1 LPYRAPHVRGAPLE
15 TFPPYKKGFIMTATA
30 TSTEKFH
37 EFYVIDRDR
46 DDNRAIVVYRDMIEC
61 DESMVIEVTE
71 NGCHVFRG

>member
-1 LPYRAPHVRGAPLE
+1 
-15 TFPPYKKGFIMTATA
+15 MTATA